1 MRLYMKDILL
11 NLVLIS
17 ITLPI
22 TNYFITPFMMS
33 LVRKHIDKDRHLEH
47 IIIPKP
53 REAEGFEGQIGDLV
67 FELAKVNPR

>member
-47 IIIPKP
+47 IINPKP
-53 REAEGFEGQIGDLV
+53 RETEGFEGQTGDLV